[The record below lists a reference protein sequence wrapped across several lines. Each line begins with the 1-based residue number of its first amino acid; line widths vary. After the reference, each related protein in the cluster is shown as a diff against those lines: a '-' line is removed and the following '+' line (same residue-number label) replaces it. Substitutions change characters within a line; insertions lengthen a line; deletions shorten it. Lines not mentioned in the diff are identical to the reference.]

1 LKIDL
6 AKANPI
12 HSLESIGPRP
22 VLFIHGDNDQKIPY
36 TESVKM
42 VNINPELFELWIP
55 KGVDHVNA
63 FKTYPKEYTERII
76 SFFERTLHNQTT
88 GL

>member
-1 LKIDL
+1 
-6 AKANPI
+6 
-12 HSLESIGPRP
+12 
-22 VLFIHGDNDQKIPY
+22 
-36 TESVKM
+36 M